1 MTKFNRVL
9 FVASMLISASLSP
22 LQAQSNSPDQN
33 TLACA
38 DDKCN
43 DEIRTLHRMAR
54 FGSFEAM
61 TLLSMVYATG
71 DGREAD
77 PERALSYIERAVSH
91 RHPMAV
97 FLLSEWYQEGFVVAQ
112 DNQQADAL
120 LIEAVKLNYAP
131 AQYKKALQLLQHAED
146 DKVAEGLTL
155 LTKASNSRLID
166 AMFLLGQL
174 KQKGHYMAADLEA
187 AAKLFENLVLSGH
200 EESRP
205 FLQETIAIL
214 AAKPDKAELVADL
227 QQSYDIEVIQVIGRD
242 FKGDTM
248 LTNFVNQMRSL
259 GLFTRGGAGRIKTGR
274 CDGRNGC
281 YTVAPRAG
289 DTNVVQVL
297 SGRR

>member
-1 MTKFNRVL
+1 
-9 FVASMLISASLSP
+9 
-22 LQAQSNSPDQN
+22 
-33 TLACA
+33 
-38 DDKCN
+38 
-43 DEIRTLHRMAR
+43 MAR

-77 PERALSYIERAVSH
+77 SEKALRYLQRAVSY

-112 DNQQADAL
+112 DKQQADAL

-131 AQYKKALQLLQHAED
+131 AQYKKALQLLQQPED

-166 AMFLLGQL
+166 EMFLLGQL
-174 KQKGHYMAADLEA
+174 KQKGHYMAADLEGA
-187 AAKLFENLVLSGH
+187 AELFENLVLSGH

-205 FLQETIAIL
+205 FLRESIAML
-214 AAKPDKAELVADL
+214 AAKPEKAELVADL
-227 QQSYDIEVIQVIGRD
+227 QQSYDIEVIQIIGRD
-242 FKGDTM
+242 FKGDAM
-248 LTNFVNQMRSL
+248 LFNFVNQMRNL
-259 GLFTRGGAGRIKTGR
+259 GLYTWGGAGRIQTGN

-289 DTNVVQVL
+289 DSSVVQAL